1 MRLTPAEHALLVLIR
16 RARSLHYR
24 DAPGPTRSDAHN
36 AAQRALTAAIAEHP
50 AASRTEPT

>member
-16 RARSLHYR
+16 RARGLHWR
-24 DAPGPTRSDAHN
+24 QADGERRTDAHN
-36 AAQRALTAAIAEHP
+36 AAMRALSAAITEHP